1 MSWDV
6 IIAGAGPAGLAAA
19 FAAEAEGAK
28 VLLLEHAGFV
38 GGMLTEG
45 MIHVLC
51 GMSSASLYK
60 EITKRLII
68 RMGHRQVYDTESM
81 KEFFLEKLLGS
92 SIELMLHTTVLGADC
107 ENGSIKG
114 IRVLTRGGI
123 EELTAPLYIDA
134 TGNGDLAFNCGVGF
148 DMGREEDGLCL
159 PASLYMRLAGV
170 DTRKF
175 TEFIETNREAV
186 TQKLQKAVAD
196 GEVPAPAGHVI
207 MAPEVR
213 DGYLRLNM
221 TNATGVDG
229 TDSRSMTRAELLC
242 RSQVQPLLRFIRR
255 NVPGCEQAFVVQTAS
270 YTGVRESRRFHCV
283 YQLNEYDLAEAK
295 VFDDWIATRCRF
307 GFDVHDVKGHGIAT
321 QTLHAKPDY
330 TIPYRSLQP
339 LGVDNL
345 LLAGRCIGGTHLA
358 HSSYR
363 VMPICMAMGQAAG
376 VAAAQCARRG
386 VVYAEADVA
395 AIQKTLLAQGISEP

>member
-51 GMSSASLYK
+51 GTSSASLYK

-92 SIELMLHTTVLGADC
+92 CVELMLHTTVLGAEC
-107 ENGSIKG
+107 ENGRIQR

-123 EELTAPLYIDA
+123 EELTAPLFIDA

-148 DMGREEDGLCL
+148 DMGREEDGLCQ
-159 PASLYMRLAGV
+159 PATLYMRLAGV
-170 DTRKF
+170 ETRVF
-175 TEFIETNREAV
+175 TDFIADHKEELERKLNLAV
-186 TQKLQKAVAD
+186 DA
-196 GEVPAPAGHVI
+196 GEVPEPARHII

-229 TDSRSMTRAELLC
+229 TDSRSMTKAELLC
-242 RSQVQPLLRFIRR
+242 RSQVQPLLRFIRK
-255 NVPGCEQAFVVQTAS
+255 NVPGCERAFVVQTAA

-295 VFDDWIATRCRF
+295 VFDDWIATRCSF
-307 GFDVHDVKGHGIAT
+307 GFDVHDVKGRGIAA
-321 QTLHAKPDY
+321 QTLKAKPNY

-339 LGVDNL
+339 VGVDNL

-363 VMPICMAMGQAAG
+363 VMPICMSMGQAAG

-386 VVYAEADVA
+386 VPYTQADVA
-395 AIQKTLLAQGISEP
+395 AIQQTLLAQGISEP